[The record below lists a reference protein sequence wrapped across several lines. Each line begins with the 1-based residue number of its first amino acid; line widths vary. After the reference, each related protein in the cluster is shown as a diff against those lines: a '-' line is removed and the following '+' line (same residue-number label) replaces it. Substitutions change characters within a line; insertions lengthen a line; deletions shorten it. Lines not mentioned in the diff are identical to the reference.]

1 MRSFLKWEDKAEIL
15 YEEKDMDRNAN
26 SFIANI
32 RRFEDMDMDKVC
44 QMIESASRIY
54 TQGSGS
60 TQKLAAQHLKEK
72 FLYQGIFINTIE
84 GASEYE
90 LLSEKFTED
99 DLVIFYSLSGQNE
112 KQIRKMRSAK
122 ERGAKIIGIAMHGKG
137 EFYDLADEVLTFQS
151 EEIHTIGYGFLYYPT
166 LHFHIVNEFL
176 TLKYMEHQLKKQE
189 TKMCIRDRANS
200 CRTNCICPPGAQH
213 KCTEKRAIPG
223 STAFVPS
230 VAGLIIAGEV
240 VKDLCK
246 A

>member
-1 MRSFLKWEDKAEIL
+1 MTPEMYREMEQDR
-15 YEEKDMDRNAN
+15 DMDRNAN

-84 GASEYE
+84 GASEFE
-90 LLSEKFTED
+90 FLSEKFTEE

-122 ERGAKIIGIAMHGKG
+122 ESGAKIIGIAMQGKG

-151 EEIHTIGYGFLYYPT
+151 EEIHTIGYGFLYYST

-189 TKMCIRDRANS
+189 AI
-200 CRTNCICPPGAQH
+200 
-213 KCTEKRAIPG
+213 TENNEEKH
-223 STAFVPS
+223 
-230 VAGLIIAGEV
+230 
-240 VKDLCK
+240 
-246 A
+246 